1 MSQEKFTKSL
11 PLAGVRVCD
20 LTQVMFGPVATQVLG
35 DFGAEITKVE
45 KPNSGDLSRGY
56 DHFAHEDG
64 GESAY
69 FMAMNRNKRSIA
81 LDVTKNEGLAIA
93 KRIARQSDVLVHNF
107 RPKVAERLGL
117 GYDELVK
124 DNPRLIYAS
133 GSGFGE
139 DGPLSKKGGQD
150 LLAQALS
157 GLAYRNPDD
166 AGRPQLFPT
175 ALGDFSAGMILVQG
189 ILLALLHRE
198 RTGCGQQVKVNLL
211 DTLLVMQQQEVT
223 QFLLRQKE
231 TNWLKQNPM
240 WVFGTS
246 DGHVVLVAAYK
257 PNPIGDLCK
266 ALEIEDITLNLAF
279 ASLAEQMKRRDELYA
294 FLSTGFAKYSTE
306 ECLDRLDAAD
316 LLCAP
321 VLSFD
326 KALVHPQVV
335 HNRTLI
341 ELEHPMHGKMKTT
354 GSALRLS
361 AVSEIA
367 RRPAPTLGQHTIEV
381 LREIGC
387 SDESIDELKRAK
399 AI

>member
-1 MSQEKFTKSL
+1 MSQQDTL
-11 PLAGVRVCD
+11 PLAGVRVFD

-35 DFGAEITKVE
+35 DFGAEIIKVE
-45 KPNSGDLSRGY
+45 KPRSGDLSRGY
-56 DHFAHEDG
+56 DHFAKEDG

-69 FMAMNRNKRSIA
+69 FMAMNRNKRSLA
-81 LDVTKNEGLAIA
+81 LDVTTKEGLAIA
-93 KRIARQSDVLVHNF
+93 RRIARESDVVVHNF
-107 RPKVAERLGL
+107 RPKVADRLGL
-117 GYDELVK
+117 GYDDLAK

-139 DGPLSKKGGQD
+139 DGPLSRKGGQD

-166 AGRPQLFPT
+166 TGRPQLFPT

-198 RTGCGQQVKVNLL
+198 KTGRGQQVKVNLL
-211 DTLLVMQQQEVT
+211 DTLLVMQQQEIT
-223 QFLLRQKE
+223 QFVLRQKE

-246 DGHVVLVAAYK
+246 DGHIVLVAAYK

-266 ALEIEDITLNLAF
+266 ALEIEDITLKPSF
-279 ASLAEQMKRRDELYA
+279 ATLAEQMKRRDELYA
-294 FLSTGFAKYSTE
+294 HLSEGFAKYSTE
-306 ECLDRLDAAD
+306 ECLNRLDAAD

-321 VLSFD
+321 VLSLD
-326 KALVHPQVV
+326 QALVHPQVV
-335 HNRTLI
+335 HNGTLI
-341 ELEHPMHGKMKTT
+341 EMEHPLHGKLRTT
-354 GSALRLS
+354 GSALRMS
-361 AVSEIA
+361 AVAEIA
-367 RRPAPTLGQHTIEV
+367 RRPPPTLGQHTLDV
-381 LREIGC
+381 LKEIGC
-387 SDESIDELKRAK
+387 SHESIEDLKRAK